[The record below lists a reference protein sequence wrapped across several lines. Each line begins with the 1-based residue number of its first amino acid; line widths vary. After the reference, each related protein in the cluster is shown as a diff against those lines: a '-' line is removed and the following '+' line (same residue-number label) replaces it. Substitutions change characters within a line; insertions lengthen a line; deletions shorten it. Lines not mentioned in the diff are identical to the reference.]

1 MFPSA
6 TGAPSVMYRLRMAA
20 RLARPYY
27 GWFVLLVA
35 AAAMVGTLPGR
46 TQGLGLVTEPLL
58 RDLGLDRVAYAQI
71 NLWATLL
78 GSVCALGVG
87 RLLDQFGSRVV
98 LVAVAAALGLVVCAM
113 SQVTSV
119 VALAALVTLTRGLG
133 QSALSVVS
141 LTMVG
146 QWFVRRIDTAMA
158 TYSVVMSMGF
168 MIAFPVVGRV
178 IQSDG
183 WRVAWWRIGVALILV
198 LTPLAWLVVRRSPEA
213 AGLAPDGESPPGPT
227 LSRQAGSGE
236 KADTAIEE
244 GIDWRAATRMPA
256 FWAFALATSLYGLIA
271 SGIGLFNEAVLAERG
286 FGPAMYYQTLVVTAL
301 TGLAGN
307 FLGGWLLR
315 TVRLTSLLAVSMAI
329 LTAGLLA
336 LPLITLAWQVY
347 AWATAMGVG
356 GGFITVLFFT
366 VWPRVFGRR
375 HLGRIQGAAQAM
387 TVVASAVGPLLLAW
401 CVERTGA
408 YATAFYALAAPV
420 ALVGLWALRIA
431 APDAS
436 RHTGGVAPAA

>member
-1 MFPSA
+1 MSA
-6 TGAPSVMYRLRMAA
+6 RVP
-20 RLARPYY
+20 RPYY

-58 RDLGLDRVAYAQI
+58 RDLGVDRVTYAQI

-78 GSVCALGVG
+78 GSLCALGVG
-87 RLLDQFGSRVV
+87 RLLDRFGSRVV
-98 LVAVAAALGLVVCAM
+98 LVVVAAGLGVVVCAM

-119 VALAALVTLTRGLG
+119 AALAALVTLTRGLG

-158 TYSVVMSMGF
+158 IYSVVMSLGF
-168 MIAFPVVGRV
+168 MMAFPAVGAL
-178 IQSDG
+178 IQAQG
-183 WRVAWWRIGVALILV
+183 WRRALWSIGVALLLG
-198 LTPLAWLVVRRSPEA
+198 LTPLAWLVVRRSPESV
-213 AGLAPDGESPPGPT
+213 GLTPDGETEARGQRAAPASDHG
-227 LSRQAGSGE
+227 
-236 KADTAIEE
+236 IE
-244 GIDWRAATRMPA
+244 WRAAIRMPA
-256 FWAFALATSLYGLIA
+256 FWAFALAASLYGLIA

-286 FGPAMYYQTLVVTAL
+286 FGPAMYYNTLVVTAL

-315 TVRLTSLLAVSMAI
+315 VVRLTSLLAASMAI
-329 LTAGLLA
+329 LTAGLLV
-336 LPLITLAWQVY
+336 LPQIAATWQVY
-347 AWATAMGVG
+347 AWAACMGIG

-375 HLGRIQGAAQAM
+375 QLGVIQGAAQAM

-420 ALVGLWALRIA
+420 ALVGFWAPLIA
-431 APDAS
+431 APDVS
-436 RHTGGVAPAA
+436 RDAAGEAPAA